1 MDGNAIILTNG
12 LLHQY
17 PAKTAHGLI
26 RGTERFKIIGVI
38 DAVSAGQDAGEVV
51 DGKKRDIPVYAD
63 LVDFLENSPET
74 AQYCLVGI
82 APKGGKLPASMKQ
95 TISEA
100 IRQKMS
106 IVSGLHEYLSD
117 MPDLA
122 ALAQEHGVQLID
134 VRKPKPKS
142 ELHFW
147 TGKIKDIPA
156 PRVAVLGTDVRMGK
170 RTTTRLLTQAAEAA
184 GLKAQM
190 IFTGQTGW
198 MQGRGK
204 GFILDSTYNDFVSGE
219 LEYAILSSYEEH
231 QPDVFFVEGQAA
243 LRNPSGPCGS
253 EYLVSGQVKY
263 VVLQHAPARVYFD
276 DNEVL
281 GFKIPP
287 LSTEIQLIELYGA
300 QVLAV
305 TLNTAGLTLEQARTY
320 QKQYQEELGL
330 PVILPLEDGVGP
342 IIDLVKQVL
351 EKEGA
356 AAV

>member
-1 MDGNAIILTNG
+1 MDGNAIILTDG
-12 LLHQY
+12 LLNQY

-26 RGTERFKIIGVI
+26 RGTERYNIIGVI
-38 DAVSAGQDAGEVV
+38 DAVSAGSDAGEVV
-51 DGKKRDIPVYAD
+51 DGKPRGIKVYSD
-63 LVDFLENSPET
+63 LTDFLKSSEEK
-74 AQYCLVGI
+74 ADYCLVGI
-82 APKGGKLPASMKQ
+82 APKGGKLPAAMKK
-95 TISEA
+95 TIKEA
-100 IRQKMS
+100 IIQGIN

-122 ALAQEHGVQLID
+122 SLADEYNVQLVD

-147 TGKIKDIPA
+147 TGRILDVAA

-170 RTTTRLLTQAAEAA
+170 RTTTRMLTQAAEAA

-219 LEYAILSSYEEH
+219 LEHAIVSSYEEH
-231 QPDVFFVEGQAA
+231 QPDVIFVEGQAA

-253 EYLVSGQVKY
+253 EYLVSGQIKY

-276 DNEVL
+276 DNEDL

-287 LSTEIQLIELYGA
+287 ISTEIQLIELYGA
-300 QVLAV
+300 EVLAV
-305 TLNTAGLTLEQARTY
+305 TLNTAGLSLEEAKAY
-320 QKQYQEELGL
+320 QQQYQQELGL
-330 PVILPLEDGVGP
+330 PVILPLEDGVGQ
-342 IIDLVKQVL
+342 IIDLVKEVL
-351 EKEGA
+351 EKEASA
-356 AAV
+356 AL

>member
-1 MDGNAIILTNG
+1 MDENAIILTDG
-12 LLHQY
+12 LLNQF

-26 RGTERFKIIGVI
+26 RGTERFNIIGVI
-38 DAVSAGQDAGEVV
+38 DAVSAGKDAGEVV
-51 DGKKRDIPVYAD
+51 DGKRREIPVYAD
-63 LVDFLENSPET
+63 LADFLENGSET

-95 TISEA
+95 TIKEA
-100 IRQKMS
+100 IRQGMHV
-106 IVSGLHEYLSD
+106 VSGLHEYLSD

-122 ALAQEHGVQLID
+122 ALAQEQGVQLID

-198 MQGRGK
+198 MQGRGT

-219 LEYAILSSYEEH
+219 LEHAILTSYAQH
-231 QPDVFFVEGQAA
+231 QPDVFFLEGQAA

-263 VVLQHAPARVYFD
+263 VVLQHAPARIYFD
-276 DNEVL
+276 DNEQL
-281 GFKIPP
+281 GIKIP
-287 LSTEIQLIELYGA
+287 SVASEIQLIGLYGA
-300 QVLAV
+300 EVLAV
-305 TLNTAGLTLEQARTY
+305 TLNTAGLSLEQAREY
-320 QKQYQEELGL
+320 QREYQQELNL
-330 PVILPLEDGVGP
+330 PVILPLEEGVDQ
-342 IIDLVKQVL
+342 IIDLVKQKL
-351 EKEGA
+351 EKETA
-356 AAV
+356 SV

>member
-12 LLHQY
+12 LLNQY

-26 RGTERFKIIGVI
+26 RGTERFRIVGVI

-51 DGKKRDIPVYAD
+51 DGKKRGILVHAD
-63 LVDFLENSPET
+63 LADFLKNSPET

-82 APKGGKLPASMKQ
+82 APKGGKLPTSMKE
-95 TISEA
+95 TIAEA
-100 IRQKMS
+100 IRQGIN

-147 TGKIKDIPA
+147 TGKIKNIPA

-198 MQGRGK
+198 MQGRGT

-219 LEYAILSSYEEH
+219 LEHAILSSYETH

-263 VVLQHAPARVYFD
+263 VVLQHAPARIYFD
-276 DNEVL
+276 DNEEL
-281 GFKIPP
+281 GIKIPP
-287 LSTEIQLIELYGA
+287 VSTEIQLIELYGA
-300 QVLAV
+300 KVLAL
-305 TLNTAGLTLEQARTY
+305 TLNTAGLTLEQAREY
-320 QKQYQEELGL
+320 QRQYQEELGL
-330 PVILPLEDGVGP
+330 PVVLPLEDGVEP
-342 IIDLVKQVL
+342 IIDLVKEIVN
-351 EKEGA
+351 KEVA
-356 AAV
+356 SV

>member
-1 MDGNAIILTNG
+1 M
-12 LLHQY
+12 
-17 PAKTAHGLI
+17 
-26 RGTERFKIIGVI
+26 I
-38 DAVSAGQDAGEVV
+38 DHISAGKDAGEVV
-51 DGKKRDIPVYAD
+51 DGKNRNIPVYAD
-63 LVDFLENSPET
+63 LASFLKYSPEK

-82 APKGGKLPASMKQ
+82 APKGGKLPAAMK
-95 TISEA
+95 TDIEEA
-100 IRQKMS
+100 IKNGMS
-106 IVSGLHEYLSD
+106 ITSGLHEYISD
-117 MPDLA
+117 MPELA
-122 ALAQEHGVQLID
+122 NLAKEHGVQIID

-156 PRVAVLGTDVRMGK
+156 PRVAILGTDVRMGK

-219 LEYAILSSYEEH
+219 LEHAILESYAEH

-276 DNEVL
+276 DNEEL
-281 GFKIPP
+281 GIKIPP
-287 LSTEIQLIELYGA
+287 VSTEIQLIELYGA
-300 QVLAV
+300 KVLAV
-305 TLNTAGLTLEQARTY
+305 TLNTAGLSLEEAKKY
-320 QKQYQEELGL
+320 QQQYQAELGL
-330 PVILPLEDGVGP
+330 PVILPLEDGVGQ
-342 IIDLVKQVL
+342 IIDLVKEVL
-351 EKEGA
+351 EQEQA
-356 AAV
+356 TV

>member
-1 MDGNAIILTNG
+1 MDGNAIILTGG
-12 LLHQY
+12 LLDQY

-26 RGTERFKIIGVI
+26 RGTERYNIIGVI
-38 DAVSAGQDAGEVV
+38 DAKSAGKDAGEVV
-51 DGKKRDIPVYAD
+51 DGKNRNIPVYAD
-63 LVDFLENSPET
+63 LADFLKNSPEK

-82 APKGGKLPASMKQ
+82 APKGGKLPEAMKA
-95 TISEA
+95 TIAEA
-100 IRQKMS
+100 ITNGIN
-106 IVSGLHEYLSD
+106 IVSGLHEYIRD

-122 ALAQEHGVQLID
+122 DLARQHNVQITD

-156 PRVAVLGTDVRMGK
+156 PRIAVLGTDVRMGK

-184 GLKAQM
+184 GFKAQM

-219 LEYAILSSYEEH
+219 LEYAILSSYEES
-231 QPDVFFVEGQAA
+231 QPDVFFIEGQAA

-276 DNEVL
+276 DNEEL
-281 GFKIPP
+281 GIKIPP
-287 LSTEIQLIELYGA
+287 VSTEIQLIELYGA
-300 QVLAV
+300 KVLAV
-305 TLNTAGLTLEQARTY
+305 TLNTAGLTLEQAREY
-320 QKQYQEELGL
+320 QRQYAAELGL
-330 PVILPLEDGVGP
+330 PVVLPLEDGVGR
-342 IIDLVKQVL
+342 IVDLVKEVL
-351 EKEGA
+351 EKETT
-356 AAV
+356 AV

>member
-1 MDGNAIILTNG
+1 MDGNAIILTDG
-12 LLHQY
+12 LLKQY

-26 RGTERFKIIGVI
+26 RGTERFRIVGVI
-38 DAVSAGQDAGEVV
+38 DAESAGQDAGEVV
-51 DGKKRDIPVYAD
+51 DGKTRHIPIFAD
-63 LVDFLENSPET
+63 LAQFLENSPET

-95 TISEA
+95 TIIEA
-100 IRQKMS
+100 IRQKMNV
-106 IVSGLHEYLSD
+106 VSGLHEYLSD

-122 ALAQEHGVQLID
+122 ALAKENGVQLID

-147 TGKIKDIPA
+147 TGRIKGIPA
-156 PRVAVLGTDVRMGK
+156 PRIAVLGTDVRMGK

-198 MQGRGK
+198 MQGRGT

-219 LEYAILSSYEEH
+219 LEHAIVSSYEQH

-253 EYLVSGQVKY
+253 EYLVSGKVKY
-263 VVLQHAPARVYFD
+263 VVLQHAPARVYYD
-276 DNEVL
+276 DNEEL

-300 QVLAV
+300 KVLAV
-305 TLNTAGLTLEQARTY
+305 TLNTAGLTLEQARQY
-320 QKQYQEELGL
+320 QKQYQEELNL
-330 PVILPLEDGVGP
+330 PVILPLEEGVAP
-342 IIDLVKQVL
+342 IIGLVKQVL
-351 EKEGA
+351 EQEKTT
-356 AAV
+356 V

>member
-1 MDGNAIILTNG
+1 
-12 LLHQY
+12 
-17 PAKTAHGLI
+17 
-26 RGTERFKIIGVI
+26 
-38 DAVSAGQDAGEVV
+38 
-51 DGKKRDIPVYAD
+51 
-63 LVDFLENSPET
+63 
-74 AQYCLVGI
+74 
-82 APKGGKLPASMKQ
+82 MKQ

-100 IRQKMS
+100 IKKGMN
-106 IVSGLHEYLSD
+106 IVNGLHEYLSD

-122 ALAQEHGVQLID
+122 ALAQEHGVQLVD
-134 VRKPKPKS
+134 VRRPKPKS

-147 TGKIKDIPA
+147 TGKIKDVPT

-219 LEYAILSSYEEH
+219 LEHAILTSYEEH

-253 EYLVSGQVKY
+253 EYLVSGQMKY

-276 DNEVL
+276 DNEEL
-281 GFKIPP
+281 GIKIPP
-287 LSTEIQLIELYGA
+287 VSTEIELIRLYGS
-300 QVLAV
+300 QVIAV
-305 TLNTAGLTLEQARTY
+305 TLNTAGLTLEEARTY
-320 QKQYQEELGL
+320 QQQYQQELGL
-330 PVILPLEDGVGP
+330 PVILPLEDGVDQ
-342 IIDLVKQVL
+342 IIDILKKEVL
-351 EKEGA
+351 QETA
-356 AAV
+356 NL

>member
-1 MDGNAIILTNG
+1 MDEYAIILTDG
-12 LLHQY
+12 LLNQF

-26 RGTERFKIIGVI
+26 RGTERFNIIGVI
-38 DAVSAGQDAGEVV
+38 DAVSAGKDAGEVV
-51 DGKKRDIPVYAD
+51 DGKRREIPVYAD
-63 LVDFLENSPET
+63 LADFLENGSET

-95 TISEA
+95 TIKEA
-100 IRQKMS
+100 IRQGMHV
-106 IVSGLHEYLSD
+106 VSGLHEYLSD

-122 ALAQEHGVQLID
+122 ALAQEQGVQLID

-198 MQGRGK
+198 MQGRGT

-219 LEYAILSSYEEH
+219 LEHAILTSYAQH
-231 QPDVFFVEGQAA
+231 QPDVFFLEGQAA

-263 VVLQHAPARVYFD
+263 VVLQHAPARIYFD
-276 DNEVL
+276 DNEQL
-281 GFKIPP
+281 GIKIP
-287 LSTEIQLIELYGA
+287 SVASEIQLIGLYGA
-300 QVLAV
+300 EVLAV
-305 TLNTAGLTLEQARTY
+305 TLNTAGLSLEQAREY
-320 QKQYQEELGL
+320 QREYQQELNL
-330 PVILPLEDGVGP
+330 PVILPLEEGVDQ
-342 IIDLVKQVL
+342 IIDLVKQKL
-351 EKEGA
+351 EKETA
-356 AAV
+356 SV

>member
-1 MDGNAIILTNG
+1 M
-12 LLHQY
+12 
-17 PAKTAHGLI
+17 
-26 RGTERFKIIGVI
+26 
-38 DAVSAGQDAGEVV
+38 
-51 DGKKRDIPVYAD
+51 
-63 LVDFLENSPET
+63 
-74 AQYCLVGI
+74 VGI
-82 APKGGKLPASMKQ
+82 VPKGGKLPVSMKQ

-100 IRQKMS
+100 IKKGMN
-106 IVSGLHEYLSD
+106 IVNGLHEYLSD

-122 ALAQEHGVQLID
+122 ALAQEHGVQLVD
-134 VRKPKPKS
+134 VRRPKPKS

-147 TGKIKDIPA
+147 TGKIKDVPT

-219 LEYAILSSYEEH
+219 LEHAILTSYEEH

-253 EYLVSGQVKY
+253 EYLVSGQMKY

-276 DNEVL
+276 DNEEL
-281 GFKIPP
+281 GIKIPP
-287 LSTEIQLIELYGA
+287 VSTEIELIRLYGS
-300 QVLAV
+300 QVIAV
-305 TLNTAGLTLEQARTY
+305 TLNTAGLTLEEARTY
-320 QKQYQEELGL
+320 QQQYQQELGL
-330 PVILPLEDGVGP
+330 PVILPLEDGVDQ
-342 IIDLVKQVL
+342 IIDILKKEVL
-351 EKEGA
+351 QETA
-356 AAV
+356 NL

>member
-1 MDGNAIILTNG
+1 MDGNAIILTDG
-12 LLHQY
+12 LLHHY

-26 RGTERFKIIGVI
+26 RGTERYNIIGVI
-38 DAVSAGQDAGEVV
+38 DHVSAGKDAGEVV
-51 DGKKRDIPVYAD
+51 DGTHRNIPVYPD
-63 LVDFLENSPET
+63 LASFLKQSPET

-82 APKGGKLPASMKQ
+82 APKGGKLPATMK
-95 TISEA
+95 TTVAEA
-100 IRQKMS
+100 MGNGIN
-106 IVSGLHEYLSD
+106 IVSGLHEYISD

-122 ALAQEHGVQLID
+122 DLAKQHNVQIID

-147 TGKIKDIPA
+147 TGKIKDLPA

-219 LEYAILSSYEEH
+219 LEHALLASYEEH

-253 EYLVSGQVKY
+253 EYLVSGQMKY
-263 VVLQHAPARVYFD
+263 VVLQHAPARIFFD
-276 DNEVL
+276 DNETM
-281 GFKIPP
+281 GIKIPP
-287 LSTEIQLIELYGA
+287 ISTEIQLIELYGA
-300 QVLAV
+300 QVIAV
-305 TLNTAGLTLEQARTY
+305 TLNTAGLSLEEARAY
-320 QKQYQEELGL
+320 QQQYEAELNL
-330 PVILPLEDGVGP
+330 PVILPLEDGVDR
-342 IIDLVKQVL
+342 IIDLVKEVVV
-351 EKEGA
+351 KEE

>member
-1 MDGNAIILTNG
+1 MDGNAIILTDG
-12 LLHQY
+12 LLRQY

-26 RGTERFKIIGVI
+26 RGTERFRIIGVI
-38 DAVSAGQDAGEVV
+38 DAECAGLDAGEVV
-51 DGKKRDIPVYAD
+51 DGQKRNIPVYAD
-63 LVDFLENSPET
+63 LADFLKNSPET

-82 APKGGKLPASMKQ
+82 APKGGKLPASMQ
-95 TISEA
+95 ETIAQA
-100 IRQKMS
+100 IREKMH
-106 IVSGLHEYLSD
+106 IVSGLHEYISD
-117 MPDLA
+117 MPELA

-147 TGKIKDIPA
+147 TGKIKDVRA

-219 LEYAILSSYEEH
+219 LEHAILSSYWENR
-231 QPDVFFVEGQAA
+231 PDVFFIEGQAA

-276 DNEVL
+276 DNEEW
-281 GFKIPP
+281 GIKIPP
-287 LSTEIQLIELYGA
+287 VSTEIQLIELYGA
-300 QVLAV
+300 KVLAL
-305 TLNTAGLTLEQARTY
+305 TLNTAGLTLEQAREY
-320 QKQYQEELGL
+320 QKQYQEELNI
-330 PVILPLEDGVGP
+330 PVVLPLEEGVGQ
-342 IIDLVKQVL
+342 IIDLVKEVL
-351 EKEGA
+351 EKEA
-356 AAV
+356 SAV

>member
-12 LLHQY
+12 LLNQF

-26 RGTERFKIIGVI
+26 RGTERFQIVGVI
-38 DAVSAGQDAGEVV
+38 DQNSAGQDAGEVV
-51 DGKKRDIPVYAD
+51 DGKKRNIPVYAD
-63 LVDFLENSPET
+63 LSQFLQKSPQK
-74 AQYCLVGI
+74 ADYCLVGI

-95 TISEA
+95 TIAEA
-100 IRQKMS
+100 IKEGMN

-147 TGKIKDIPA
+147 TGKIKDVPA

-219 LEYAILSSYEEH
+219 LEHAILTSYAEH
-231 QPDVFFVEGQAA
+231 KPDVFFVEGQAA

-253 EYLVSGQVKY
+253 EYLVSGQMKY
-263 VVLQHAPARVYFD
+263 VVLQHAPARIYFD
-276 DNEVL
+276 DNEEL

-287 LSTEIQLIELYGA
+287 ISTEIELIRLYGSK
-300 QVLAV
+300 VIAV
-305 TLNTAGLTLEQARTY
+305 TLNTAGLSLEEARTY
-320 QKQYQEELGL
+320 QKQYQEELNL
-330 PVILPLEDGVGP
+330 PVVLPLEDGVDQ
-342 IIDLVKQVL
+342 IIDLIKQEVVK
-351 EKEGA
+351 ETE
-356 AAV
+356 AV